1 MRITDF
7 SQQALLGAREHL
19 ETSVARIN
27 DALNQLELGVPLEAG
42 KSTARAIVEARV
54 GVERLKSISDK
65 LVE

>member
-19 ETSVARIN
+19 ETSVAKIN
-27 DALNQLELGVPLEAG
+27 DALKQFELGVPLEAG
-42 KSTARAIVEARV
+42 KSMARAIVQARV